1 MRDDGEGIGFGCG
14 FLAVGMPYSLP
25 SRKAASIRVHSRT
38 SPERGARNFT
48 PINTMSK
55 PHCGHFRTK
64 RGGTTPRWSRT
75 KYSCALLN
83 TFRQLKQACWLR
95 AGIAQRGLTLR
106 ASMAVEREARNRHSM
121 TRLVGLFLHKIA
133 NTASIFV
140 AGNPEVARIQV

>member
-95 AGIAQRGLTLR
+95 AGIAQRGLTVLLSQTQFVLTPEALALGFLMLCCKLMIYGFL
-106 ASMAVEREARNRHSM
+106 AS
-121 TRLVGLFLHKIA
+121 
-133 NTASIFV
+133 
-140 AGNPEVARIQV
+140 P